1 MPYMHVRTNVKVD
14 QDKRLSLKK
23 AFGEAISLL
32 PGKSESWLMVDI
44 EDEACLFFAGEG
56 ERPLAMVETELLG
69 KSTPAAY
76 EKLTAR
82 VCEIMERELP
92 KIGRSIPDIISGP
105 TYKGIV
111 SMNGNKI
118 TIAVTCE
125 CNEERSFRI
134 QRKLY
139 AKFHDMFERENLPL
153 A

>member
-1 MPYMHVRTNVKVD
+1 MN
-14 QDKRLSLKK
+14 
-23 AFGEAISLL
+23 
-32 PGKSESWLMVDI
+32 SWIDMEFTVASTVPIQKI
-44 EDEACLFFAGEG
+44 E
-56 ERPLAMVETELLG
+56 
-69 KSTPAAY
+69 
-76 EKLTAR
+76 
-82 VCEIMERELP
+82 EIMERELP

-118 TIAVTCE
+118 TIAITCE
-125 CNEERSFRI
+125 CSEERSFRI